1 MKKKV
6 PSFCPV
12 LPLISI
18 HLGGDRVE
26 VAKRHVGS
34 LGRSCGGDAGSRRGS
49 VFGSVK
55 GNTEFNSIRLNCGL
69 KSHCKPIPRADL
81 LVATTCS
88 SLVMKYL
95 W

>member
-34 LGRSCGGDAGSRRGS
+34 LGGS
-49 VFGSVK
+49 VVRTQGRVETQFLIPYK
-55 GNTEFNSIRLNCGL
+55 EIEFILIRLNCGL

-88 SLVMKYL
+88 SLVLKYL